1 MNTPEHAAPHAAQ
14 SAAQEAT
21 QRRSVGSPAQ
31 QREARRR
38 AAVARLVVSR
48 LHLQKPSGAA
58 RPWAQQWTALSPV
71 LAGLVQGHPWAS
83 AAAAAAVGALFA
95 QLRPWRWLSG
105 LGTLVG
111 PAVLAVCTRQIAVWL
126 AALQPAEAGPAAGAD
141 QASTRASKNA

>member
-1 MNTPEHAAPHAAQ
+1 MSSPPPHP
-14 SAAQEAT
+14 T
-21 QRRSVGSPAQ
+21 GSPAQ

-38 AAVARLVVSR
+38 AAVARLAVSR
-48 LHLQKPSGAA
+48 LRLQTPAVSA
-58 RPWAQQWTALSPV
+58 RPWAQHWAAVSPV

-83 AAAAAAVGALFA
+83 AAAAAGVGALLA

-126 AALQPAEAGPAAGAD
+126 AAMQPAPGSPAAGAD

>member
-1 MNTPEHAAPHAAQ
+1 MSATTPLP
-14 SAAQEAT
+14 T
-21 QRRSVGSPAQ
+21 GSPAR

-38 AAVARLVVSR
+38 GALARLAASR
-48 LHLQKPSGAA
+48 LRLQIPAAAA
-58 RPWAQQWTALSPV
+58 RPWAQHWATLSPV

-126 AALQPAEAGPAAGAD
+126 AALQPAEAGAAPGTD